1 MTESPDFDT
10 AQVQVTGYEMNTQ
23 NEEQLQELL
32 EDEDIISDNTGTCI
46 KWYITFHYKMTVL
59 YGIMGFICYRFISSH
74 Y

>member
-32 EDEDIISDNTGTCI
+32 EDEDIISDNTGTC
-46 KWYITFHYKMTVL
+46 KK
-59 YGIMGFICYRFISSH
+59 
-74 Y
+74 